1 MSNDRK
7 MSLVQVKRD
16 LVDIA
21 RNAQQRVHRSG
32 I

>member
-1 MSNDRK
+1 MSNDGE
-7 MSLVQVKRD
+7 MSVVQVNRG

-21 RNAQQRVHRSG
+21 RNAQQSVDRSG